1 MEGPSSSS
9 PSGDRVRLNVGGKIF
24 ETTISTLTKIQGT
37 VLSTIVAERW
47 RGEGELFIDRDP
59 THFSKIL
66 NYLRDGDEFS
76 APLDR
81 DACEE
86 LRREAQFMD
95 NQEGSIG
102 QRQFRAIE
110 RAAAVEPLTSALNQA
125 RQLFYNLIGLAELCS
140 PQVLNVGDEVQWK
153 REAVGLYWR
162 PFVRYMV
169 DDSLTLPFI
178 YDRNN
183 HTLAKCIG
191 CEEYQDPKCSYLF
204 DIRYEDWEPM
214 KHHMLL
220 MRGEITQ
227 LMGEQCC
234 IISWDNGQQIHL
246 PRSAHETKTRRIGV
260 ITESLIRAQQI
271 MYFIPCCINRRYE
284 KINKCPRMW
293 EMWRKD

>member
-1 MEGPSSSS
+1 MKSEMLRAGVSEKRITGDQHVIIFLMEGPSSSS
-9 PSGDRVRLNVGGKIF
+9 FSSDRIRLNVGGKIF
-24 ETTISTLTKIQGT
+24 ETTLSTLTKIQGT
-37 VLSTIVAERW
+37 VLSTMVAERW

-66 NYLRDGDEFS
+66 NYLRDGDEFNI
-76 APLDR
+76 PLDR

-86 LRREAQFMD
+86 LRREAQF
-95 NQEGSIG
+95 
-102 QRQFRAIE
+102 
-110 RAAAVEPLTSALNQA
+110 
-125 RQLFYNLIGLAELCS
+125 YNLLGLAELCS

-246 PRSAHETKTRRIGV
+246 PKSAV
-260 ITESLIRAQQI
+260 
-271 MYFIPCCINRRYE
+271 
-284 KINKCPRMW
+284 
-293 EMWRKD
+293 RKADPV